1 MSNVI
6 DINKPDE
13 TLLELAENLSKHVKL
28 GTIQDI
34 AGVIIT
40 ADGENINFSSVQT
53 SSDVKMLGALHLLI
67 DDYKTEHL
75 TDYE

>member
-13 TLLELAENLSKHVKL
+13 TLLELAENLLKHVKL
-28 GTIQDI
+28 GTIQEI

-53 SSDVKMLGALHLLI
+53 SSDVKMLGALYLLI